1 MSVFFFITTVV
12 FFVLFLVAGYDN
24 KNQKK
29 EIERLRK
36 ELQKKESTSDQT
48 TEPQS
53 TVGTVKD
60 NNLTPKN
67 VQPQTNN
74 SPYDMSYKHINSAVK
89 SVPFTAESEVL
100 SESVSENAQNT
111 ETTDSINN
119 TKQISSEE
127 QHEANAP
134 IQAPEKHHV
143 SSINVL
149 LVIGS
154 LFVILAGF
162 IFATTTWA
170 TLGNVVK
177 AVIILS
183 FSAVLFA
190 VSSVA
195 ERKFELPKTGKVFY
209 ALGCGFLP
217 ITVFAVAFFKIFGE
231 WFSFEGNGSGAVIA
245 AAAFLTAAV
254 CFKGSLDYKSRNFAF
269 AFLASFSAIV
279 ASLSYQ
285 IFKSPDMIM
294 LAYAIY
300 VLIVIFVSRLIQ
312 RKCVKRES
320 FAPIVDILPNYELFN
335 TAMMSLSAL
344 IVPAAWLEHSM
355 IVTVSC
361 GLFAAAYLFSGF
373 SKKNGFAGAI
383 PFLIFISIAS
393 FYGISPESF
402 SEGTYVVAVIATVVT
417 VLSLLKVLPEKLAY
431 SVKLLSNICIAI
443 SAAALGIAAISSE
456 ITLATVVVMFL
467 LTAEILVLGIFRRNE
482 GAGRLLFA
490 LFSYA
495 LSASV
500 LTTLKFAALPNY
512 AFAAVSS
519 GILLA
524 ISIGYIAADVVLSKK
539 GSSFI
544 LRSTV
549 SDVMFSA
556 FTLAVFISEISSG
569 ELSLPVILCTA
580 ATLFVFAL
588 FPKSDWQ
595 RFVFAFAAISSLG
608 MVPSVKLL
616 SDLMSDTALFTT
628 VSAVIAAITLVL
640 MLIKKDKLTD
650 NGAFAGFAT
659 VNLIYV
665 FISSFKLFSTPDP
678 IWQFLLI
685 LAVVCAVKGC
695 VSRHKVPISAAI
707 VLFCMTF
714 ASAAYDIFGLDGAA
728 QYVAAG
734 GFAAV
739 LFAALLFVPENSL
752 VEYCKKFTF
761 VCLDI
766 ISFVL
771 LCIIA
776 STGTVSIGVNIGAA
790 VITAMTV
797 ISGYMTVSSAFL
809 APTLAA
815 VYLAVGKQLEVAFEN
830 SAHVDILIGSAI
842 AVIMA
847 LSIGASF
854 LLHRNKVFEKNCKAI
869 SFDSFAVSR
878 LIGIAAY
885 YSCIYGEK
893 EEWFGLWLI
902 CAAVLSFLRK
912 GNSAAANRSLVSAAM
927 LVPVLAWWTQPF
939 FDLPEGF
946 ALEINIVPILLYLA
960 ALRLLKW
967 NKAHI
972 NDLTFITYIIVYVI
986 LFFHALN
993 GTIGNALI
1001 VMISAFIVLTVSFF
1015 VKMKRWF
1022 VLGATVITASAIFM
1036 SIKLW
1041 GSPAWWV
1048 YLLAAGI
1055 ILIAVGALNEQKKK
1069 SAENGTE
1076 SKLSRFMSEWT
1087 W

>member
-12 FFVLFLVAGYDN
+12 FLILFLVVGHDN

-36 ELQKKESTSDQT
+36 ELRKKENASDQT
-48 TEPQS
+48 TELQS
-53 TVGTVKD
+53 KAGTVKD
-60 NNLTPKN
+60 KDLTSVN
-67 VQPQTNN
+67 AQPQINN
-74 SPYDMSYKHINSAVK
+74 SPYNMSYKHINSAVK
-89 SVPFTAESEVL
+89 SVSFTVKSEVL
-100 SESVSENAQNT
+100 SESVSDNAQNT
-111 ETTDSINN
+111 ESIESTNN
-119 TKQISSEE
+119 MERVSSEA

-134 IQAPEKHHV
+134 VQAPEKHRV

-183 FSAVLFA
+183 FSTVLFA

-195 ERKFELPKTGKVFY
+195 ERKFELPKTGRVFY

-217 ITVFAVAFFKIFGE
+217 ITVFAAAFFKIFGE
-231 WFSFEGNGSGAVIA
+231 WFSFEGSGSGTVFAV
-245 AAAFLTAAV
+245 AAFLTAAV
-254 CFKGSLDYKSRNFAF
+254 CFKGSIDYKSRNFAF
-269 AFLASFSAIV
+269 AFLASISAIV

-285 IFKSPDMIM
+285 ILKSPDMII

-312 RKCVKRES
+312 RKGVKQES
-320 FAPIVDILPNYELFN
+320 FAAITDILPNYELFN

-383 PFLIFISIAS
+383 PFVIFISIAS

-402 SEGTYVVAVIATVVT
+402 SEGTYAVAVIATVVT
-417 VLSLLKVLPEKLAY
+417 VLSLLKVLPEKIVY
-431 SVKLLSNICIAI
+431 SLKLISNICIAI
-443 SAAALGIAAISSE
+443 SAATLGIAAISSE

-467 LTAEILVLGIFRRNE
+467 LTAEILMLGIFRRNE
-482 GAGRLLFA
+482 GAGKLLFA

-500 LTTLKFAALPNY
+500 LTTLKFAALPNT
-512 AFAAVSS
+512 AFAVVSS
-519 GILLA
+519 GIFLA
-524 ISIGYIAADVVLSKK
+524 ISIGYAAADIALSKK
-539 GSSFI
+539 GSSFV
-544 LRSTV
+544 LRSVV
-549 SDVMFSA
+549 SDVILSA
-556 FTLAVFISEISSG
+556 FTLALFISGISSG
-569 ELSLPVILCTA
+569 ELSLPVILCA
-580 ATLFVFAL
+580 AAVLFVFAL
-588 FPKSDWQ
+588 FPKSEWQ

-628 VSAVIAAITLVL
+628 ASAVLAAITIVL
-640 MLIKKDKLTD
+640 MLVKKDKLTD
-650 NGAFAGFAT
+650 NGAFAALVT

-685 LAVVCAVKGC
+685 LAAVCAVKGC
-695 VSRHKVPISAAI
+695 ISRHKVPISAGI
-707 VLFCMTF
+707 VLSCLTF

-728 QYVAAG
+728 QYVSAG

-739 LFAALLFVPENSL
+739 LFAVLLFVPENGL

-809 APTLAA
+809 APTLSA
-815 VYLAVGKQLEVAFEN
+815 VYFAVGNQLEAAFEN
-830 SAHVDILIGSAI
+830 SDHVDILIGSAI

-847 LSIGASF
+847 LSIGASY
-854 LLHRNKVFEKNCKAI
+854 LLHRSKVLEMSCKAI
-869 SFDSFAVSR
+869 SFDSFAASR
-878 LIGIAAY
+878 LFGLIAY
-885 YSCIYGEK
+885 YSCIYDEK
-893 EEWFGLWLI
+893 AIWFGFWFI

-912 GNSAAANRSLVSAAM
+912 RNSAAVNRSLVSAAM
-927 LVPVLAWWTQPF
+927 LVPVFAWWTQPF
-939 FDLPEGF
+939 FDLPDGF
-946 ALEINIVPILLYLA
+946 SLEINIVPILLYLA

-967 NKAHI
+967 SKNHI

-993 GTIGNALI
+993 GNIGNALI

-1022 VLGATVITASAIFM
+1022 VLGAAVITASAIFM

-1069 SAENGTE
+1069 SAENGTV